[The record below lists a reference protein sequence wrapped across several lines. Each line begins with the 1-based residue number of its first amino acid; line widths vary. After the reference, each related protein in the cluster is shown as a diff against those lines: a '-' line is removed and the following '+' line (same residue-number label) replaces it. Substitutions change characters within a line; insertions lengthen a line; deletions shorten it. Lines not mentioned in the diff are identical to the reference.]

1 MKNIKGVLQIKDLQ
15 RSNNTAIN
23 DMKVG
28 IKMESIIAKIDQN
41 NREIILSVRALEKK
55 EENKA
60 LKDNE
65 LKNEEISKAN
75 KSSIGK
81 LIKEELDEG

>member
-1 MKNIKGVLQIKDLQ
+1 
-15 RSNNTAIN
+15 
-23 DMKVG
+23 
-28 IKMESIIAKIDQN
+28 
-41 NREIILSVRALEKK
+41 LSVRALEKK